1 MMSPPAPERH
11 RGFPRVAPE
20 ASPSAPYTR
29 CRTARGIRRHGEHGA
44 AAALVRSADVGEHY
58 FAERPQAASRPGS
71 VDLVL
76 SDLHLRLA
84 TDRGM
89 FSPDR
94 IDPGTRILLDTV
106 PPPPGTGDLLD
117 LGCGYGPIALTMA
130 TRSPQAIVWAVD
142 VNERALECGR
152 SNAQAAGL
160 DNVRF
165 RLDRDVDDSTRFA
178 AIWSNPPIRIGKP
191 ALHRLLSAWLTRLS
205 PGGRAHLV
213 VQKNLGSDSLQ
224 RWLEQQGWPAERLTS
239 RAGYRVLAVEARHAP
254 QTDQTDQTD
263 TTSERRDTP

>member
-1 MMSPPAPERH
+1 
-11 RGFPRVAPE
+11 V
-20 ASPSAPYTR
+20 
-29 CRTARGIRRHGEHGA
+29 
-44 AAALVRSADVGEHY
+44 AALVRSADVGEHY
-58 FAERPQAASRPGS
+58 FAKQPSAQSRPGT

-76 SDLHLRLA
+76 PDLHLRLA

-94 IDPGTRILLDTV
+94 VDLGTRVLLESV
-106 PPPPGTGDLLD
+106 PPPPDGGELLD

-130 TRSPQAIVWAVD
+130 TRSPQAIVWGVD

-152 SNAQAAGL
+152 TNAQAAGL

-165 RLDRDVDDSTRFA
+165 CLVEEMPAGTRFA

-191 ALHRLLSAWLTRLS
+191 ALHALLTTWLSRLA

-224 RWLEQQGWPAERLTS
+224 RWLEGEGWAAERLTS
-239 RAGYRVLAVEARHAP
+239 RAGYRVLAVDAR
-254 QTDQTDQTD
+254 TDIDPRTDEDAT
-263 TTSERRDTP
+263 